1 MDRYFVFRK
10 LMDFMSEEGTVV
22 DADMSNYAGDI
33 EITGID
39 KDGVRV
45 TIIVGFT
52 EGKKD
57 GN

>member
-45 TIIVGFT
+45 TITVGFT

>member
-45 TIIVGFT
+45 TITVEFK